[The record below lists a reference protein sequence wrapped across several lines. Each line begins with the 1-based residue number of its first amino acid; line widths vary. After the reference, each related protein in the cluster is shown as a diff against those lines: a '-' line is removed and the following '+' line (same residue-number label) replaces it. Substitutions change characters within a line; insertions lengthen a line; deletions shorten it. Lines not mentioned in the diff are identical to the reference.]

1 MNSRIGLTFFGDSIM
16 NFRKKECSWVY
27 IIQKKINKKFKNNF
41 IFYKKIVTGLNTRSA
56 LNIIPDHI
64 QKIKYKN
71 IIIIQLGANDSWHY
85 KSFGGLAEVDLKSFK
100 LNLLDIIKKL
110 NYLGYKK
117 IIFVT
122 YHSFLNNRLE
132 VNKKSINE
140 NLKKY
145 IKEIKI
151 FYKNKKI
158 DIIEV
163 DNKSKYISPRK
174 MCLPLPD
181 GIHLNNNGAKIY
193 TDIIYKY
200 LKKQIFYDKKI

>member
-1 MNSRIGLTFFGDSIM
+1 MNYKIGLTFFGDSIM
-16 NFRKKECSWVY
+16 NFQKKECSWVY
-27 IIQKKINKKFKNNF
+27 TLEKKINKKFKNNF
-41 IFYKKIVTGLNTRSA
+41 IFYKKIITGLNTRGA
-56 LNIIPDHI
+56 LNIVPEYLR
-64 QKIKYKN
+64 KIKYKN

-85 KSFGGLAEVDLKSFK
+85 KSLGGLAEVDLKSFK
-100 LNLLDIIKKL
+100 LNLLDIVKKL

-117 IIFVT
+117 IIFIT

-151 FYKNKKI
+151 LCKKKKI
-158 DIIEV
+158 DVIKV
-163 DNKSKYISPRK
+163 DNKFKYTSPK
-174 MCLPLPD
+174 KICLPLPD

-200 LKKQIFYDKKI
+200 LKKEKFL